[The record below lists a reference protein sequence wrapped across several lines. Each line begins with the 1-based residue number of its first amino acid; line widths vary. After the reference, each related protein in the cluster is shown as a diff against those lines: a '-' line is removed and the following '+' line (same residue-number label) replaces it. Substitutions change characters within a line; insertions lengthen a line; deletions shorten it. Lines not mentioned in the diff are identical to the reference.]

1 MSEKKQSIFR
11 DIIENRALIGNLA
24 RNDFK
29 QKFAGSVF
37 GIVWAFVQPM
47 VTVLVYW
54 FVFEKA
60 LNQGTAATKAG
71 INVPYVLWLLSGLVP
86 WFFFSEVLSAGT
98 NTFVEYNYL
107 VKKVVFKIDTLPLVK
122 VISSSFVHI
131 FFVGFTLV
139 LYSCYHFYP
148 NLYTIQVVYY
158 SLAMMILCLGIIYAT
173 SALTVFFRDLNQLVT
188 IVLGVLM
195 WMTPI
200 MWNLDGMVLPKWI
213 EIIVKLNPMYYIV
226 AGYRDALIYQRWFWE
241 RPGITLYFWVFTGCM
256 LWFGVSI
263 FKKLQNHFAD
273 VL

>member
-213 EIIVKLNPMYYIV
+213 EIILKLNPMY
-226 AGYRDALIYQRWFWE
+226 
-241 RPGITLYFWVFTGCM
+241 
-256 LWFGVSI
+256 
-263 FKKLQNHFAD
+263 
-273 VL
+273 